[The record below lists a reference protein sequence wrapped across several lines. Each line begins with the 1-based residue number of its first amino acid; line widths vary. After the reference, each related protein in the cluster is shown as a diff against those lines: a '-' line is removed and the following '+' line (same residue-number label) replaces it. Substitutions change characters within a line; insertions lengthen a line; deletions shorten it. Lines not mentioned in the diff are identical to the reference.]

1 MKSNNDLKLNTM
13 KKILLI
19 AGIAVVLSCNKK
31 EAKAHPHDHPQA
43 METEDSYKNPKNPLN
58 KLTYASKTDLS
69 CKMDITKYEVTDTV
83 TYKGKLYGFCSTV
96 CKDDFMKKPDEY
108 LTQNKE

>member
-1 MKSNNDLKLNTM
+1 M

-19 AGIAVVLSCNKK
+19 FSIITLLSCNKEVK
-31 EAKAHPHDHPQA
+31 KAHPHDHPHS
-43 METEDSYKNPKNPLN
+43 MESENMYKDPKNPLN
-58 KLTYASKTDLS
+58 KLAYASKLDFT
-69 CKMDITKYEVTDTV
+69 CNMDVSKYGVSDTV

-108 LTQNKE
+108 LAKNKK